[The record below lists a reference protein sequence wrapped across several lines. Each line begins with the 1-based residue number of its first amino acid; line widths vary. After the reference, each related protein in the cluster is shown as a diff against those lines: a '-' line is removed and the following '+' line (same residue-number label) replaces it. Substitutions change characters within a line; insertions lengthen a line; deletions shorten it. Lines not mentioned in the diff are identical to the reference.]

1 MSKEDFLIGLI
12 IILIFSLIIF
22 SGVSGLFGD
31 EKLSTKAKK
40 EMIQYKNINSY
51 VIADEETHILYYMLP
66 DHYMCPYYSKD
77 GNLCKYEDGKI
88 IEVNADEDSD

>member
-12 IILIFSLIIF
+12 IIIILSLIIF
-22 SGVSGLFGD
+22 SWLSCLLGD
-31 EKLSTKAKK
+31 KKLSTKAEK
-40 EMIQYKNINSY
+40 EMIQYKNMNSY

-66 DHYMCPYYSKD
+66 GHYMSPYYSKD

-88 IEVNADEDSD
+88 IEVKDEADK